1 MGLFLNMG
9 NDNFAEFSKTKYFVD
24 KSSMI
29 NKLLQ
34 KDITEKFICNSK
46 ARRFGKSVTADMLA
60 AYYDRYTFD

>member
-24 KSSMI
+24 KSSLI

-34 KDITEKFICNSK
+34 KDITEKFI
-46 ARRFGKSVTADMLA
+46 
-60 AYYDRYTFD
+60 

>member
-24 KSSMI
+24 KSSLI

-46 ARRFGKSVTADMLA
+46 ARRLVKEQIQENCLRRLRV
-60 AYYDRYTFD
+60 